1 MNMEIMKINVAI
13 AVTGFAI
20 AKKPPDIETIPIP
33 MLRKREPFETCRDT
47 APSIILEI
55 PTMTSEI
62 PSNITKNTV
71 ASPGFP
77 NTAAAKPIAIAP
89 KTISTIRNHFGDF
102 SWLIGTSQLGYNIK
116 LSRISL
122 NLFYVPRKI

>member
-1 MNMEIMKINVAI
+1 MKMEIMKINVAI

-20 AKKPPDIETIPIP
+20 AKRPPDIETIPIP
-33 MLRKREPFETCRDT
+33 MLIKREPFETCRDT
-47 APSIILEI
+47 APSIIFEI

-71 ASPGFP
+71 ASPGLP

-102 SWLIGTSQLGYNIK
+102 SWLIGSSQIWYNIK
-116 LSRISL
+116 LTRISL
-122 NLFYVPRKI
+122 NLYHFSSLS